1 MARPKMQKPVNFTAS
16 IQTLYEIVASFS
28 DDKSLGQFFR
38 KAVSDLSNGCS
49 TKDVDIRIKSIYD
62 NASKKLATQ
71 QNKQKNYNDKRK
83 ISGSGT
89 PQDSEATTLNP
100 INKDLNSEP
109 CLFPNIS
116 CKKSFGEYGLVKLTA
131 AQEATRRAY
140 YGDDFEKAVKF
151 LENYIMSL
159 PSKAAK
165 EKKNGAK
172 YWREE
177 YSAKDHYKILDEG
190 NWVDNK
196 IKQTKLLDK
205 RLENANRGHKSF
217 AEIDREARVRMIRGQ
232 SVNHESKVND
242 NCLTIEQLK
251 ELYG

>member
-1 MARPKMQKPVNFTAS
+1 MARPKMQNPTKFIVDIKALREIAS
-16 IQTLYEIVASFS
+16 SFV
-28 DDKSLGQFFR
+28 DDKDLGSFFR
-38 KAVSDLSNGCS
+38 KAVDDLENGCI
-49 TKDVDIRIKSIYD
+49 KNDVDNRVIALFNKAVDKLNSSQAKNEKYY
-62 NASKKLATQ
+62 NNKK
-71 QNKQKNYNDKRK
+71 
-83 ISGSGT
+83 GSGEPGSDACQNSNT
-89 PQDSEATTLNP
+89 ISQQV
-100 INKDLNSEP
+100 SEP
-109 CLFPNIS
+109 CLFQDIS

-131 AQEATRRAY
+131 AQEAKRRAY

-177 YSAKDHYKILDEG
+177 YAAKDHYKILDEG

-205 RLENANRGHKSF
+205 RLENASRGHKSF

>member
-1 MARPKMQKPVNFTAS
+1 MARPKMQNPTKFIVDIKALREIAS
-16 IQTLYEIVASFS
+16 SFV
-28 DDKSLGQFFR
+28 DDKDLGSFFR
-38 KAVSDLSNGCS
+38 KAVDDLEDGCI
-49 TKDVDIRIKSIYD
+49 KNDVDSRVIALFNKAVNKLNSSQAKNEKYY
-62 NASKKLATQ
+62 NNKK
-71 QNKQKNYNDKRK
+71 
-83 ISGSGT
+83 
-89 PQDSEATTLNP
+89 DSELQGSEACQNSNTKKQLA
-100 INKDLNSEP
+100 SEP
-109 CLFPNIS
+109 SLFPDIS

-177 YSAKDHYKILDEG
+177 YAAKDHYKILDEG

-205 RLENANRGHKSF
+205 RLENASRGHKSF

-232 SVNHESKVND
+232 SVNNESKVND

>member
-1 MARPKMQKPVNFTAS
+1 MQNPTKFIVDIKALREIAS
-16 IQTLYEIVASFS
+16 SFC
-28 DDKSLGQFFR
+28 DDKDLGSFFR
-38 KAVSDLSNGCS
+38 KAVDDLEDGCI
-49 TKDVDIRIKSIYD
+49 KNDVDSRVI
-62 NASKKLATQ
+62 ALF
-71 QNKQKNYNDKRK
+71 NK
-83 ISGSGT
+83 
-89 PQDSEATTLNP
+89 AV
-100 INKDLNSEP
+100 NKLNSSQAKNEKYYNNKKGSELQGSDDCQNSNTKKQLASEP
-109 CLFPNIS
+109 SLFPDIS

-177 YSAKDHYKILDEG
+177 YAAKDHYKILDEG

-205 RLENANRGHKSF
+205 RLENASRGHKSF

>member
-1 MARPKMQKPVNFTAS
+1 MQLTTFTFDIAKLSEIAS
-16 IQTLYEIVASFS
+16 SFEN
-28 DDKSLGQFFR
+28 DNDFGAFMR
-38 KAVSDLSNGCS
+38 KA
-49 TKDVDIRIKSIYD
+49 
-62 NASKKLATQ
+62 
-71 QNKQKNYNDKRK
+71 
-83 ISGSGT
+83 
-89 PQDSEATTLNP
+89 
-100 INKDLNSEP
+100 INDLNSGCNSSDVDDRVIAFYKKSLDKLKAKQLKNEKDYNRKKGSGEPGSVACQNSNTISQQVAEP

-177 YSAKDHYKILDEG
+177 YAAKDHYKILDEG

-205 RLENANRGHKSF
+205 RLENASRGHKSF

>member
-1 MARPKMQKPVNFTAS
+1 MARPKMQNPTKFIVDIKALREIAS
-16 IQTLYEIVASFS
+16 SFV
-28 DDKSLGQFFR
+28 DDKDLGSFFR
-38 KAVSDLSNGCS
+38 KAVDDLEDGCV
-49 TKDVDIRIKSIYD
+49 KNDVDSRVIALFNKATNKLNSSQAKNEKYY
-62 NASKKLATQ
+62 NNKK
-71 QNKQKNYNDKRK
+71 
-83 ISGSGT
+83 GSGE
-89 PQDSEATTLNP
+89 PGSAACQ
-100 INKDLNSEP
+100 NSNTISQQVAEP
-109 CLFPNIS
+109 NLFPDVS

-177 YSAKDHYKILDEG
+177 YAAKDHYKILDEG

-205 RLENANRGHKSF
+205 RLENASRGHKSF

>member
-1 MARPKMQKPVNFTAS
+1 MQTPTSFNFNLNAFGN
-16 IQTLYEIVASFS
+16 IVSSFA
-28 DDKSLGQFFR
+28 DDRELGKFFR
-38 KAVSDLSNGCS
+38 KAYEDLRNGC
-49 TKDVDIRIKSIYD
+49 KDDDVDDRISELYQKAMNQLS
-62 NASKKLATQ
+62 ASQL
-71 QNKQKNYNDKRK
+71 KNEKMYKNRK
-83 ISGSGT
+83 GSGK
-89 PQDSEATTLNP
+89 PGSAACQ
-100 INKDLNSEP
+100 NSNTISQQVAEP

-177 YSAKDHYKILDEG
+177 YAAKDHYKILDEG

-205 RLENANRGHKSF
+205 RLENASRGHKSF

-232 SVNHESKVND
+232 SVNHASKVND

>member
-1 MARPKMQKPVNFTAS
+1 MQNPTKFIVDIKALREIAS
-16 IQTLYEIVASFS
+16 SFV
-28 DDKSLGQFFR
+28 DDKDLGSFFR
-38 KAVSDLSNGCS
+38 KAVDDLEDGCI
-49 TKDVDIRIKSIYD
+49 KNDVDSRVIALFNKAVNKLNSSQAK
-62 NASKKLATQ
+62 NKKYYN
-71 QNKQKNYNDKRK
+71 NKK
-83 ISGSGT
+83 
-89 PQDSEATTLNP
+89 DSELQGSEACQNSNTKKQLA
-100 INKDLNSEP
+100 SEP
-109 CLFPNIS
+109 SLFPDIS

-159 PSKAAK
+159 PSKASK

-177 YSAKDHYKILDEG
+177 YAAKDHYKILDEG

-205 RLENANRGHKSF
+205 RLENASRGHKSF